1 MNSEMLTS
9 DHSNCFE
16 NCFQKNFGTEFP
28 VFLHFCH
35 LLNPTV
41 FGFKF
46 DEQLVDE
53 QEEILA
59 VIVGTSEI

>member
-1 MNSEMLTS
+1 MRIAS
-9 DHSNCFE
+9 
-16 NCFQKNFGTEFP
+16 KNFGTPFP

-41 FGFKF
+41 FGFKC